1 MSVLTSTHFNVPIN
15 NLEADVNI
23 KTFTLK
29 VWKIL
34 SYSGQREKRN
44 GKEELI
50 GLKDQAIKWQLKF
63 RVNKCEIKHMA
74 ETTQESHKT
83 EPAVP
88 TQEQDSE
95 VMIFSF
101 IKH

>member
-1 MSVLTSTHFNVPIN
+1 MNTEIKS
-15 NLEADVNI
+15 LEDTKLFRI
-23 KTFTLK
+23 ER
-29 VWKIL
+29 
-34 SYSGQREKRN
+34 RED

-50 GLKDQAIKWQLKF
+50 ELNDQAIKWQLKF

-74 ETTQESHKT
+74 NTTLESHKT

-88 TQEQDSE
+88 TQEQDSD